1 MRVRII
7 WFVFGAIVTL
17 WADAYMAEVDV
28 VDVADVAVWAAVVQW
43 FDGGGI
49 DFNHDVIED
58 ALEPQ
63 SGEDAEPLEDVPD
76 ADWYNKATPPIR
88 PA

>member
-7 WFVFGAIVTL
+7 WFVFGSIVTL
-17 WADAYMAEVDV
+17 WVNANMSEVDA
-28 VDVADVAVWAAVVQW
+28 ADVAAWAAVVQW

-49 DFNHDVIED
+49 DFNHDVIEE
-58 ALEPQ
+58 ALEPY
-63 SGEDAEPLEDVPD
+63 DVDVDEPFEPGANWLNEASPRF
-76 ADWYNKATPPIR
+76 R

>member
-49 DFNHDVIED
+49 DFNHDVIEE
-58 ALEPQ
+58 ALEPY
-63 SGEDAEPLEDVPD
+63 DVDVDEPFEPGANWLNEASPRF
-76 ADWYNKATPPIR
+76 R